1 MNQTLGRAIRPLA
14 ALALAAGLLVP
25 TAGSA
30 QTAASTLL
38 GTWNAPAGGGGV
50 TQVVIAGAPGAYT
63 IHIKASCSPTPCDWG
78 TRPLTIFA
86 PSAAISVGKIGMATF
101 NQGFVTRTVIVTA
114 QDTTA
119 PFLRVDV
126 LSKFAPGDTRSNYAT
141 TVTFHP

>member
-1 MNQTLGRAIRPLA
+1 MNQTLGRTLRPLA
-14 ALALAAGLLVP
+14 ALALAAGLLLP
-25 TAGSA
+25 TPSSA
-30 QTAASTLL
+30 QSAASTLL
-38 GTWNAPAGGGGV
+38 GTWNAASGGLV
-50 TQVVIAGAPGAYT
+50 QVVIAGAPGAYT
-63 IHIKASCSPTPCDWG
+63 IHIKGSCSPTPCDWG

-86 PSAAISVGKIGMATF
+86 PSAAITVGKIGMATF

-141 TVTFHP
+141 TQTFHP

>member
-1 MNQTLGRAIRPLA
+1 MSQTLSRTFRPRA
-14 ALALAAGLLVP
+14 ALALAAGLLFP
-25 TAGSA
+25 IPGSA

-38 GTWNAPAGGGGV
+38 GTWNATSGGLV
-50 TQVVIAGAPGAYT
+50 QVVIAGAPGAYT
-63 IHIKASCSPTPCDWG
+63 VHVKGSCSPTPCDWG

-86 PSAAISVGKIGMATF
+86 PSAAITLGKIGMATF

-141 TVTFHP
+141 TQTFHP

>member
-1 MNQTLGRAIRPLA
+1 MNQTLSRTVRPLA
-14 ALALAAGLLVP
+14 AMALAAGLLLP

-30 QTAASTLL
+30 QTAVSTLL
-38 GTWNAPAGGGGV
+38 GTWNAPGSGV
-50 TQVVIAGAPGAYT
+50 VQVVIAGAPGAYT
-63 IHIKASCSPTPCDWG
+63 IHVKGSCSPTPCDWG

-86 PSAAISVGKIGMATF
+86 PSAAVSVGKIGMATF

-114 QDTTA
+114 QDAVA

-141 TVTFHP
+141 TQTFHP

>member
-1 MNQTLGRAIRPLA
+1 MNKTFSRTFRPLA
-14 ALALAAGLLVP
+14 ALALGAALLLP

-38 GTWNAPAGGGGV
+38 GTWNATGSGLV
-50 TQVVIAGAPGAYT
+50 QVVVAGAPGAYT
-63 IHIKASCSPTPCDWG
+63 IHIKGACSPTPCDWG

-86 PSAAISVGKIGMATF
+86 PSAATPVGKIGMATF

-141 TVTFHP
+141 TQTFHP

>member
-1 MNQTLGRAIRPLA
+1 MNETLGRTLRPLA
-14 ALALAAGLLVP
+14 ALALGAGLLLP

-38 GTWNAPAGGGGV
+38 GTWNGTGSGV
-50 TQVVIAGAPGAYT
+50 VQVVVAGAPGAYT
-63 IHIKASCSPTPCDWG
+63 VHVKASCSPTPCDWG

-86 PSAAISVGKIGMATF
+86 PSAAIGVGKVGMATF

-114 QDTTA
+114 QDATA

>member
-1 MNQTLGRAIRPLA
+1 MNQILSRTFRPLA

-25 TAGSA
+25 APASA

-38 GTWNAPAGGGGV
+38 GTWNGSGSGV
-50 TQVVIAGAPGAYT
+50 VQVVIAGGPGAYT

-86 PSAAISVGKIGMATF
+86 PSAAIGVGKIGMATF
-101 NQGFVTRTVIVTA
+101 SQGFVTRTVIVTA
-114 QDTTA
+114 QDAVA
-119 PFLRVDV
+119 PFLRVDI

-141 TVTFHP
+141 TQTFHP